1 MSSVLYLIY
10 FACFLLCSLKLFLPI
25 FERLFF
31 YVLLFL
37 TPGKQIYWL
46 IIMYCRWEKQAD
58 TQQKTNHFILL
69 CSLQT
74 ECYNHIRFLQRYNE
88 THLYVCGTNAFRP
101 LCAYIVRDPG
111 FFMSSKIVTR
121 IEMKQLI
128 MCSQSFFFFYK
139 DAERFSFSSGFEEGR
154 DRCPYDPAKGFTGL
168 IIGKSKCNLFYSTN
182 HPALRL
188 SLGILFVKASGQ

>member
-10 FACFLLCSLKLFLPI
+10 FACFLLCSLKPFLPI

-128 MCSQSFFFFYK
+128 MCSQSFFFFLQGCR
-139 DAERFSFSSGFEEGR
+139 AFQLLLRFWGR
-154 DRCPYDPAKGFTGL
+154 QRQVSVWPSKG
-168 IIGKSKCNLFYSTN
+168 I
-182 HPALRL
+182 HWPHHR
-188 SLGILFVKASGQ
+188 